1 MVPVNIMAD
10 FQARKEI
17 SSVLMAVLLSCD
29 VDISPIK
36 DEYYINF
43 LAGTLSGEIDK
54 IVSECGN
61 YEDEHINQYHY
72 RNGVNN
78 LLTRRNSEVEISGLI
93 FY

>member
-43 LAGTLSGEIDK
+43 LAEIDK
-54 IVSECGN
+54 IASECGN
-61 YEDEHINQYHY
+61 YEDEHINQPHY
-72 RNGVNN
+72 RNGVYN
-78 LLTRRNSEVEISGLI
+78 LLTRQNPEGEISGLI

>member
-17 SSVLMAVLLSCD
+17 SSVLVLVLLSCA

-36 DEYYINF
+36 DECYINF
-43 LAGTLSGEIDK
+43 LAETLIGETDK

-61 YEDEHINQYHY
+61 YEDDILP
-72 RNGVNN
+72 VP
-78 LLTRRNSEVEISGLI
+78 L
-93 FY
+93 